1 MKSENSNVIA
11 KIVVGTLDCLL
22 YFFVIEQWAASLSST
37 SLVIFVNSVSLSM
50 GQALASILHTHTTQ
64 QTFTKFLRNT
74 SLLLKMWY
82 VDVLGLS
89 N

>member
-50 GQALASILHTHTTQ
+50 GQALASILHTQ